1 MKFGKWM
8 LAASLCAV
16 ALTAGCKKVDGELPV
31 VTANDGSE
39 WGGFM
44 EKFLDG
50 YFKVNPTFAVY
61 QGKHEYD
68 GQLPDWSPEG
78 IKAGIDYRKKAIADA
93 KAIDAS
99 KLSDAQ
105 KFERDYLVHVMEGEL
120 FFLEDTDN
128 LQKNPAAYVGA
139 LDPMSLSQGPM
150 PTLPRG

>member
-16 ALTAGCKKVDGELPV
+16 ALTAGCKKVDGDAPV

-44 EKFLDG
+44 ETFLDG

-78 IKAGIDYRKKAIADA
+78 IKAG
-93 KAIDAS
+93 
-99 KLSDAQ
+99 
-105 KFERDYLVHVMEGEL
+105 
-120 FFLEDTDN
+120 N
-128 LQKNPAAYVGA
+128 
-139 LDPMSLSQGPM
+139 
-150 PTLPRG
+150 